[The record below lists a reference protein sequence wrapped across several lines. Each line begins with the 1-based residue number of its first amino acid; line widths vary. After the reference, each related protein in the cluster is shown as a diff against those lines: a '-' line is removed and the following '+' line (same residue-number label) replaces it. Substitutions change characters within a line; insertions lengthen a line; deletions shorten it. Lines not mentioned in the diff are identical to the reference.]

1 MAYLRGNV
9 KASLIPSDGVP
20 VHRRDK
26 GGYFMAIESS
36 VVFLPVTDIE
46 QTTQF
51 YRDVIGLSV
60 VQEQVGGSCRIFDT
74 GYGYLGFCQ
83 YQDKRPVLGGPKG
96 VCLSF
101 NCHDKADVDAQ
112 YQKYH
117 SAGLASEPPGKVDP
131 FPVYSFFMEDPDGYK
146 VEFQKILSCQEA
158 GEPE

>member
-9 KASLIPSDGVP
+9 KASLIPSDEVP

-46 QTTQF
+46 QTTRF
-51 YRDVIGLSV
+51 YRDMIGLSV

-117 SAGLASEPPGKVDP
+117 SAGLASEPPGKVDL